1 MTFRIA
7 IVGRPNVG
15 KSRLFNRLT
24 RGTGAIV
31 HDEPGVTRD
40 RIYGEGTYDDVAFEV
55 IDTGGITETS
65 DDTILERMR
74 HQTDIAF
81 DEADVVLFMMDGREG
96 LVKGDHQIAERLRKA
111 EKPVVFVV
119 NKADERNKQHEYLA
133 DFYEL
138 GVELHPISAEHAI
151 GIDGM
156 MSAVFE
162 AVGVT
167 RPEPSYDEED
177 EFEFDDD
184 SASDEEDDSE
194 EELSGTDKP
203 ARCAVVGKPNAGK
216 STLVN
221 AMLGED
227 RLITS
232 EVPGTT
238 RDAVDTHV
246 IRGDDEY
253 LLIDTAGMR
262 KKSNVEEGLE
272 RASVVQAIR
281 SIDRSD
287 VAVLVIDGPMGI
299 TNQDKKIADVIESRG
314 RGCVLVIN
322 KWDQIES
329 RSDTGDLYND
339 YLSRE
344 LPWLDWAPRLVTSAL
359 TGRGVHKV
367 LDAVDIAFT
376 SYNRR
381 IDTSTLNDFL
391 QEVTA
396 RHSPP
401 QEGGRAVKLYYMTQV
416 AVRPP
421 RFIFFG
427 NRPDAVARS
436 YRRFLE
442 NELREAFD
450 FRGTPLRL
458 MFRDRSGDD
467 E

>member
-40 RIYGEGTYDDVAFEV
+40 RIYGEGTYDDVPFEV

-65 DDTILERMR
+65 DDSILERMR
-74 HQTDIAF
+74 QQTDIAF
-81 DEADVVLFMMDGREG
+81 DEADVILFMMDARAG
-96 LVKGDHQIAERLRKA
+96 LLKGDHQIAERLRKS
-111 EKPVVFVV
+111 EKPVVFAV
-119 NKADERNKQHEYLA
+119 NKADERQKQHEYLA

-138 GVELHPISAEHAI
+138 GVDLYPISAEHAV
-151 GIDGM
+151 GIDELM
-156 MSAVFE
+156 TAVFE
-162 AVGVT
+162 AAGVQ
-167 RPEPSYDEED
+167 RPEPGATKDVQAED
-177 EFEFDDD
+177 AEGDQ
-184 SASDEEDDSE
+184 E

-203 ARCAVVGKPNAGK
+203 ARCAIVGKPNAGK
-216 STLVN
+216 STLIN

-227 RLITS
+227 RVITS

-246 IRGDDEY
+246 TRGEDEY

-287 VAVLVIDGPMGI
+287 VAVLVIDGPMGV

-329 RSDTGDLYND
+329 RSDTGDLYSQ

-344 LPWLDWAPRLVTSAL
+344 LPWLEWAPRLVTSAL

-367 LDAVDIAFT
+367 LDAVDIAFA
-376 SYNRR
+376 SFNRR

-391 QEVTA
+391 QEVTS

-401 QEGGRAVKLYYMTQV
+401 QDNGRAVKFYYMTQV

-427 NRPDAVARS
+427 NRPDAVKGS
-436 YRRFLE
+436 YKRYLE